1 MSDVER
7 AVIDAARAYRLAE
20 LNGTPRMWRGKDL
33 QALATVLDEAL
44 EALEALEAHSI
55 SDE

>member
-20 LNGTPRMWRGKDL
+20 LDGTPRMWRGKDL

-44 EALEALEAHSI
+44 EALEAHST